1 MSMANWEGDDD
12 RNKQRQQAQPIINK
26 IRSCMDRKQRWF
38 AQIGFLRRCQKEGLV
53 PKDLWVKLLV
63 NIMKSEYG
71 ERLKKRSE
79 KRVLKRAVSDLF
91 VLIHRMDKEMS
102 ERCLHLKQT

>member
-1 MSMANWEGDDD
+1 MPIGKEMTIGTKSV
-12 RNKQRQQAQPIINK
+12 RAQPIINK
-26 IRSCMDRKQRWF
+26 IRSCTDSKQRRF
-38 AQIGFLRRCQKEGLV
+38 EQIGFLRRCQKEGLV
-53 PKDLWVKLLV
+53 PKGLRVKLPV

-91 VLIHRMDKEMS
+91 VKIHRMDKEMA
-102 ERCLHLKQT
+102 ERRLH

>member
-1 MSMANWEGDDD
+1 MANWEGDDD
-12 RNKQRQQAQPIINK
+12 WNKKRQQAQPIINK

-38 AQIGFLRRCQKEGLV
+38 EQIGFLRRCQKEGLV
-53 PKDLWVKLLV
+53 PKGLRVKLPV

-91 VLIHRMDKEMS
+91 VKIHRMDKEMA
-102 ERCLHLKQT
+102 ERRLHLKQT